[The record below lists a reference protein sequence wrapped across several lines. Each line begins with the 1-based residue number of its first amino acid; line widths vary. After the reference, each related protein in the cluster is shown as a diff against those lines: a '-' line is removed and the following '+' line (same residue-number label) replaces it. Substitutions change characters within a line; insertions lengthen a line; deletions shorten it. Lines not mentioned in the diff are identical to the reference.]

1 MTTSMT
7 LADRRAALKRLLAAG
22 ESAIDAYER
31 VLEGASE
38 KDRRSLVK
46 SVPFAR
52 LVPPAVEWEWDA
64 VPEDTVRLCVF
75 LRAALA
81 GSDDADDDYGAR
93 WSGRRGGDPREG
105 ADLERLLAAH
115 RRGAAGRSSEWLEEA
130 AGSPGGVAFWHTY
143 RSLLAERGAY
153 LTTAPSLEY
162 FARRIIPA
170 PHPTSDET
178 QRFFEETPTFL
189 DHEFWEF
196 FRVEGAL
203 PGSALF
209 VWMYREDPSAPGV
222 DFERLHSHDL
232 VRYMATSFP
241 HLRPRILSECLAAQR
256 RDFSAYN
263 ARVFSRAWEALEPTR
278 EERLAAAA
286 DLIALLGRSE
296 ERRVGKEWRCRGGP
310 AR

>member
-93 WSGRRGGDPREG
+93 WSSGTP
-105 ADLERLLAAH
+105 
-115 RRGAAGRSSEWLEEA
+115 
-130 AGSPGGVAFWHTY
+130 
-143 RSLLAERGAY
+143 
-153 LTTAPSLEY
+153 TAPSW
-162 FARRIIPA
+162 P
-170 PHPTSDET
+170 S
-178 QRFFEETPTFL
+178 
-189 DHEFWEF
+189 
-196 FRVEGAL
+196 VE
-203 PGSALF
+203 
-209 VWMYREDPSAPGV
+209 R
-222 DFERLHSHDL
+222 
-232 VRYMATSFP
+232 T
-241 HLRPRILSECLAAQR
+241 
-256 RDFSAYN
+256 
-263 ARVFSRAWEALEPTR
+263 
-278 EERLAAAA
+278 
-286 DLIALLGRSE
+286 
-296 ERRVGKEWRCRGGP
+296 
-310 AR
+310 

>member
-1 MTTSMT
+1 MTAPAT
-7 LADRRAALKRLLAAG
+7 LAERRAALKRLLAAG

-52 LVPPAVEWEWDA
+52 LVPSAVEWEWDA
-64 VPEDTVRLCVF
+64 VPEDTVRVCVF

-81 GSDDADDDYGAR
+81 GSDDAGDDYGAR

-130 AGSPGGVAFWHTY
+130 AGSPGGIGFWHTY

-153 LTTAPSLEY
+153 LTSAPSLEY

-178 QRFFEETPTFL
+178 QRFFEENPTFL

-209 VWMYREDPSAPGV
+209 VWMYREDPSAPGG
-222 DFERLHSHDL
+222 DFERLHK
-232 VRYMATSFP
+232 
-241 HLRPRILSECLAAQR
+241 AAHR
-256 RDFSAYN
+256 R
-263 ARVFSRAWEALEPTR
+263 
-278 EERLAAAA
+278 A
-286 DLIALLGRSE
+286 DDH
-296 ERRVGKEWRCRGGP
+296 
-310 AR
+310 